1 MDHIVHVLRG
11 VMGIYVGRWK
21 AEDEDQ
27 GHIWNT
33 LILKKEFGVILHQK
47 AVPLN
52 SHSFLLCL

>member
-21 AEDEDQ
+21 AED
-27 GHIWNT
+27 IWNT